1 MQIEVKGLQ
10 TEMKRLKTAII
21 EVGKSNV
28 SLETKLRISIEERD
42 GLTQQNRKLLTAKKV
57 LKEKFDS
64 FVHETQE
71 QLSQLTDTADS
82 KTDEIEQ
89 LNETVKR
96 TAEELELT
104 KFQVS
109 ISPILPI
116 IFYIGF
122 SLLTYLVLVYLHIYT
137 HREKI

>member
-10 TEMKRLKTAII
+10 TEIERLKTVIT
-21 EVGKSNV
+21 EVGKSNI

-42 GLTQQNRKLLTAKKV
+42 SLTQQNRKLLTDKKV
-57 LKEKFDS
+57 LKEKFDA
-64 FVHETQE
+64 FVHETQK
-71 QLSQLTDTADS
+71 QLSQLTDTVAS

-96 TAEELELT
+96 MAEELELT

-109 ISPILPI
+109 ML
-116 IFYIGF
+116 
-122 SLLTYLVLVYLHIYT
+122 
-137 HREKI
+137 